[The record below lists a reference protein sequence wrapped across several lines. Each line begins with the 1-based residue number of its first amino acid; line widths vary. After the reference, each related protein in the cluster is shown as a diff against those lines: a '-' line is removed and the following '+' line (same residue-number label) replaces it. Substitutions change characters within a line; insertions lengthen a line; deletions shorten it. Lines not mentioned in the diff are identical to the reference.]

1 MKTWLRLDK
10 EVERVQDY
18 TMIRTGVNIG
28 IQPVAKGVNKSQ
40 TAYKSGF
47 DQVLQE
53 KIEEK
58 ELKISQHAQMRMN
71 MRNIRLTEDQ
81 KNMLNNAVEKA
92 SKKGVRESLIL
103 MKDLAFVVSIKNR
116 TVITAMD
123 GDSIKENVF
132 TNIDGAVIL

>member
-1 MKTWLRLDK
+1 M
-10 EVERVQDY
+10 QDY

>member
-1 MKTWLRLDK
+1 
-10 EVERVQDY
+10 VGQVQDY
-18 TMIRTGVNIG
+18 TKIRTGVNIG
-28 IQPVAKGVNKSQ
+28 ISPVTKGVNKPQ

-47 DQVLQE
+47 DQILRQ

-71 MRNIRLTEDQ
+71 MRNISLTKEQ
-81 KNMLNNAVEKA
+81 KQMLNNAVEKA
-92 SKKGVRESLIL
+92 SQKGVRESLIL